1 MCGSLNT
8 SEPRTLLDE
17 LRALPLL
24 AVLRPVRPLEAL
36 SRIALL
42 SAAGIRHVEIAWSPW
57 SRWSLE
63 CRELAERYPAIRF
76 GAASVRSLEGLEAAR
91 QAGFT
96 FAFSPVLDPQLLSW
110 AHQLGITLV
119 PGVFTP
125 TEVHRAVE
133 LGCTAV
139 KLFPARTLGRGYWA
153 SLSGALAPLPFCIA
167 AGGLQVA
174 DLSSWLQGGVDAL
187 ALGSTLFESIIT
199 ESGGSPRLDP
209 CLADWVAAYPSL
221 PGTLHQRLH

>member
-8 SEPRTLLDE
+8 SESRTLLDE

-24 AVLRPVRPLEAL
+24 AVLRPVHPLEAL
-36 SRIALL
+36 SRIARL

-57 SRWSLE
+57 PRWSRD

-76 GAASVRSLEGLEAAR
+76 GAASVRSLQGLEAAR

-96 FAFSPVLDPQLLSW
+96 FAFSPVLDPQLVR
-110 AHQLGITLV
+110 AAQQLGITLV

-133 LGCTAV
+133 LGCEAV
-139 KLFPARTLGRGYWA
+139 KLFPAKTLGPGYWG
-153 SLSGALAPLPFCIA
+153 LISGALAPLPFCIA
-167 AGGLQVA
+167 AGGLEVA
-174 DLSSWLQGGVDAL
+174 DLSSWLQGGVNAL
-187 ALGSTLFESIIT
+187 ALGSTLFEPILS

-209 CLADWVAAYPSL
+209 RLADWVAAYPSAA
-221 PGTLHQRLH
+221 LHQRLH